1 MGCIATFTDNAV
13 TITHNTN
20 KVLCGTKLPTSNLW
34 TISLPLNSTP
44 AFAAAAA
51 LTLSTDTVFVRFTH
65 AALGSPS
72 LSTFVKAVRRGYF
85 HLYPRLTSNILL
97 ANPPLT
103 IATAQGHLDQ
113 HRVELK

>member
-51 LTLSTDTVFVRFTH
+51 LTLSTDTDFVRFTH

-72 LSTFVKAVRRGYF
+72 LSTFVKAVRRGYL
-85 HLYPRLTSNILL
+85 HLYLIFILYLNFYIHPISYRLILRL
-97 ANPPLT
+97 
-103 IATAQGHLDQ
+103 Q
-113 HRVELK
+113 